1 MSVVEFVDVVQSGV
15 SLILRV
21 RGIDLLD
28 GTPILDI
35 KPYIPY
41 ADCVMASTGGYA
53 PTPPQNS
60 LQVNFSMVA
69 RTQLDTLITRY
80 PDLELFITHVL
91 QQDPRPAQHIKNAY
105 NREFGMFLYD
115 LNIRWRVADET
126 CEVLL
131 IETTDK

>member
-1 MSVVEFVDVVQSGV
+1 
-15 SLILRV
+15 
-21 RGIDLLD
+21 
-28 GTPILDI
+28 
-35 KPYIPY
+35 
-41 ADCVMASTGGYA
+41 
-53 PTPPQNS
+53 
-60 LQVNFSMVA
+60 MVA

-115 LNIRWRVADET
+115 LNIRWRVADDT

-131 IETTDK
+131 IETADK